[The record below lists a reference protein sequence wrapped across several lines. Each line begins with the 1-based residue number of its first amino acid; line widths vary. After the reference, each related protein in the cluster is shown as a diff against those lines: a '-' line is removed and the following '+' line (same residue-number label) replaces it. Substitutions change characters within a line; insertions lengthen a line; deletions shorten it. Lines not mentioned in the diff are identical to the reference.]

1 ERSASKGRRC
11 TTFLRGILARASA
24 TALEVR
30 RDAPVCLESA
40 VYQSA
45 GGSRAIA
52 LQLSDCSNYGCDTV
66 AARRTAG
73 SAGEIR
79 SSTESGRA
87 NAAGVARSEAGSAR
101 PCRAKRVGERAG
113 LATEDFNRA
122 RAKLRGLP
130 AGETIVRAARRA
142 AEAAQRGSRCRFRE
156 SFGGKG
162 TGSRR

>member
-1 ERSASKGRRC
+1 MIRRPPRSTLFPY
-11 TTFLRGILARASA
+11 TTLF
-24 TALEVR
+24 
-30 RDAPVCLESA
+30 
-40 VYQSA
+40 
-45 GGSRAIA
+45 
-52 LQLSDCSNYGCDTV
+52 
-66 AARRTAG
+66 
-73 SAGEIR
+73 R
-79 SSTESGRA
+79 S

-162 TGSRR
+162 TGSRRGGHAGSAKAPRRELDGRGRQR